1 MSSKSVKLVGIL
13 SIIAG
18 VIKVVAGAVTWG
30 VVSSQLKAENITVP
44 SDASFLAGKRVQGPF
59 TAYAQAEIINHH
71 AMTASDGK
79 TYAELGTLAT
89 EAKEKG
95 DTDLAAKLTATR
107 TTVMNASFLRA
118 SLFTS
123 VVAYGVAAL
132 VIGLGVLS
140 GLIGWALTIVGKG
153 TAPAAERATTT
164 S

>member
-1 MSSKSVKLVGIL
+1 MSRKPVKLVGIL

-18 VIKVVAGAVTWG
+18 VIMVVAGAVTWG

>member
-18 VIKVVAGAVTWG
+18 VIMVVAGAVTWG